1 VQALLKQPDFQ
12 KVNNTFCTH
21 THGNKGTVMNVVITG
36 GNRGIGLAL
45 TKQYKA
51 RGAKVY
57 ATCRNSCDELNS
69 AGVTIIKGVD
79 VSQPD
84 MLAEKLAPLMD
95 VKIDLLINNA
105 GVLGRESIDDWDPN
119 TIDYQFRVNAL
130 GPLLVTQTL
139 LPAMAQDSKV
149 ALITSRMGS
158 MADNGSGGYYGY
170 RMSKAALNAAGVS
183 MANDLKPKGI
193 AVGIFHPG
201 FVQTEMVNGAGDID
215 ADTCAERLSQRID
228 ELNITNAGRFIHSN
242 GDELPW

>member
-1 VQALLKQPDFQ
+1 
-12 KVNNTFCTH
+12 
-21 THGNKGTVMNVVITG
+21 MNVVITG

-51 RGAKVY
+51 RGAKVF

-69 AGVTIIKGVD
+69 AGVTIVKGVD

-84 MLAEKLAPLMD
+84 TLAEKLAPLMD
-95 VKIDLLINNA
+95 INIDLVINNA
-105 GVLGRESIDDWDPN
+105 GVLGRENIEDWDPN

-139 LPAMAQDSKV
+139 LPRLAEQSKV
-149 ALITSRMGS
+149 ALISSRMGS
-158 MADNGSGGYYGY
+158 MEDNGSGGYYGY

-183 MANDLKPKGI
+183 MANDLRPKGI
-193 AVGIFHPG
+193 AVGVFHPG

-215 ADTCAERLSQRID
+215 ADTCAERLVARID
-228 ELNITNAGRFIHSN
+228 ELNIENAGRFIHSN
-242 GDELPW
+242 GDVLPW

>member
-1 VQALLKQPDFQ
+1 
-12 KVNNTFCTH
+12 
-21 THGNKGTVMNVVITG
+21 MNVVITG

-51 RGAKVY
+51 RGAKVF

-69 AGVTIIKGVD
+69 AGVTVVKGVD

-84 MLAEKLAPLMD
+84 TLAEKLAPLMD
-95 VKIDLLINNA
+95 INIDLLINNA
-105 GVLGRESIDDWDPN
+105 GVLGRENIEDWDPN

-139 LPAMAQDSKV
+139 LHRLAEQSKV
-149 ALITSRMGS
+149 ALISSRMGS
-158 MADNGSGGYYGY
+158 MEDNGSGGYYGY

-183 MANDLKPKGI
+183 MANDLRPKGI
-193 AVGIFHPG
+193 SVGVFHPG

-215 ADTCAERLSQRID
+215 ADTCAERLVARID
-228 ELNITNAGRFIHSN
+228 ELNIENAGRFIHSN
-242 GDELPW
+242 GDVLPW

>member
-1 VQALLKQPDFQ
+1 
-12 KVNNTFCTH
+12 
-21 THGNKGTVMNVVITG
+21 MNVVITG

-51 RGAKVY
+51 RGAKVF

-69 AGVTIIKGVD
+69 AGVTVVKGVD

-84 MLAEKLAPLMD
+84 TLAEKLAPLMD
-95 VKIDLLINNA
+95 INIDLVINNA
-105 GVLGRESIDDWDPN
+105 GVLGRENIEDWDPN

-139 LPAMAQDSKV
+139 LPRLAEQSKV
-149 ALITSRMGS
+149 ALISSRMGS
-158 MADNGSGGYYGY
+158 MEDNGSGGYYGY

-183 MANDLKPKGI
+183 MANDLRPKGI
-193 AVGIFHPG
+193 AVGVFHPG

-215 ADTCAERLSQRID
+215 ADTCAERLVARID
-228 ELNITNAGRFIHSN
+228 ELNIENAGRFIHSN
-242 GDELPW
+242 GDVLPW

>member
-1 VQALLKQPDFQ
+1 
-12 KVNNTFCTH
+12 
-21 THGNKGTVMNVVITG
+21 MNVVITG

-51 RGAKVY
+51 RGAKVF
-57 ATCRNSCDELNS
+57 ATCRNSCDELNR
-69 AGVTIIKGVD
+69 AGVNIISGVD
-79 VSQPD
+79 VSKPD
-84 MLAEKLAPLMD
+84 TLGEKLAPLME

-105 GVLGRESIDDWDPN
+105 GVLGREGIDDWDPN

-139 LPAMAQDSKV
+139 LPCMTGNSKI

-158 MADNGSGGYYGY
+158 MQDNGSGGYYGY

-193 AVGIFHPG
+193 AVGLFHPG

-215 ADTCAERLSQRID
+215 ADTCAERLAARID
-228 ELNITNAGRFIHSN
+228 ELNMDNTGRFIHSN
-242 GDELPW
+242 GEVLPW

>member
-1 VQALLKQPDFQ
+1 
-12 KVNNTFCTH
+12 
-21 THGNKGTVMNVVITG
+21 MNVVITG

-51 RGAKVY
+51 MGATVY

-69 AGVTIIKGVD
+69 AGVNVIKSVD
-79 VSQPD
+79 VSKPEE
-84 MLAEKLAPLMD
+84 LGEKLASIKD

-119 TIDYQFRVNAL
+119 TIDYQFRVNAM

-139 LPAMAQDSKV
+139 LPNLVEGSKV
-149 ALITSRMGS
+149 ALISSRMGS

-170 RMSKAALNAAGVS
+170 RMSKAALNAVGVS
-183 MANDLKPKGI
+183 LTRDLGIKGI

-215 ADTCAERLSQRID
+215 ADTCASRLCQRIE
-228 ELNITNAGRFIHSN
+228 ELNVDNSGRFIHSN
-242 GDELPW
+242 GDVLPW

>member
-1 VQALLKQPDFQ
+1 
-12 KVNNTFCTH
+12 
-21 THGNKGTVMNVVITG
+21 MNVVITG

-45 TKQYKA
+45 AKQYKA
-51 RGAKVY
+51 QGANVY
-57 ATCRNSCDELNS
+57 ATCRNSCDELNCS
-69 AGVTIIKGVD
+69 GVNVVSGVD
-79 VSQPD
+79 VSD
-84 MLAEKLAPLMD
+84 ANSLAEKLAPLRETS
-95 VKIDLLINNA
+95 IDLLINNA
-105 GVLGRESIDDWDPN
+105 GVLGRESIEDWDPN

-139 LPAMAQDSKV
+139 LPAMAENSKV

-215 ADTCAERLSQRID
+215 ADTCASRLVDRIS
-228 ELNITNAGRFIHSN
+228 ELNVDNAGRFIHSN
-242 GDELPW
+242 GDVLPW

>member
-1 VQALLKQPDFQ
+1 
-12 KVNNTFCTH
+12 
-21 THGNKGTVMNVVITG
+21 MNVVITG

-45 TKQYKA
+45 AKQYKA
-51 RGAKVY
+51 QGAKVY

-69 AGVTIIKGVD
+69 SGVNIVSGVD
-79 VSQPD
+79 VSD
-84 MLAEKLAPLMD
+84 ANSMAEKLAPLRE
-95 VKIDLLINNA
+95 VSIDLLINNA
-105 GVLGRESIDDWDPN
+105 GVLGRESIEDWDPN

-139 LPAMAQDSKV
+139 LPAMAENSKV

-215 ADTCAERLSQRID
+215 ADTCASRLVERIS
-228 ELNITNAGRFIHSN
+228 ELNFDNAGRFIHSN
-242 GDELPW
+242 GEVLPW

>member
-1 VQALLKQPDFQ
+1 
-12 KVNNTFCTH
+12 
-21 THGNKGTVMNVVITG
+21 MNVVITG

-45 TKQYKA
+45 AKQYKA
-51 RGAKVY
+51 LGANVY

-69 AGVTIIKGVD
+69 SGVNIVSGVD
-79 VSQPD
+79 VSD
-84 MLAEKLAPLMD
+84 TNSLAEKLAPLREIN
-95 VKIDLLINNA
+95 IDILINNA

-139 LPAMAQDSKV
+139 LPAMAENSKV

-215 ADTCAERLSQRID
+215 ADTCASRLVERIS
-228 ELNITNAGRFIHSN
+228 ELNFDNAGRFIHSN
-242 GDELPW
+242 GEVLPW